1 MLSID
6 INDISLVTISSTK
19 YIEEISSVRFNY
31 HVDVSDNIQLEFNQ
45 GNPEYIAL
53 ARLREY
59 SNREG
64 VRVYNDVYYRTR
76 QGRSSGNNVMFN
88 VYSQDGE
95 LMDYE
100 TRKIRRKAEV
110 LQYKGNSTNK
120 KINTNLR
127 LSQYQL
133 KLLRDTN
140 DVSNCS
146 YTQNGCS
153 SIIYNKNIPYID
165 KL

>member
-110 LQYKGNSTNK
+110 LQHKNNSTKINSTNSR
-120 KINTNLR
+120 I
-127 LSQYQL
+127 SQSQL
-133 KLLRDTN
+133 KWLRDTN